1 MGFLRMHV
9 ECSQQPGNDD
19 LFEDDGIRPDFDLPA
34 QVTALRVDP
43 GFLRNVAAVEQ
54 EMYSIDETADIFRVG
69 ISFVKK
75 MLNRHRAGESLE
87 PRHGG
92 GADPLLNEQHLEM
105 LRAAVDTRADATLE
119 EFQQFIASECRVAV
133 SVATVC
139 RALQILNLPRKK
151 KSRGQRTRPQ
161 SAPRL
166 PPESG

>member
-1 MGFLRMHV
+1 MKPYPKELR
-9 ECSQQPGNDD
+9 D
-19 LFEDDGIRPDFDLPA
+19 
-34 QVTALRVDP
+34 RV
-43 GFLRNVAAVEQ
+43 VAAVEQ

-92 GADPLLNEQHLEM
+92 GVDPLLNEQHLEM